1 MQKLNMNN
9 EEFEIAGVIG
19 TEKFPEVIRL
29 SNGHTTYTN
38 QSDERT
44 VPMMFKNLPAGTQL
58 FIKKTKN
65 E

>member
-1 MQKLNMNN
+1 MN

-19 TEKFPEVIRL
+19 TEKFLHVKRL
-29 SNGHTTYTN
+29 WDGHTIHTD

-58 FIKKTKN
+58 FIKKVKDEQTN
-65 E
+65 

>member
-1 MQKLNMNN
+1 MN

-19 TEKFPEVIRL
+19 TEKFPLVRQL
-29 SNGHTTYTN
+29 SNGHTVHTE

-58 FIKKTKN
+58 FIKKVKDEN
-65 E
+65 S